1 MEPFNAEGKSNLKHP
16 VWKAFR
22 AFMWHTHKHVTYN
35 VNCFIFLF
43 VQVRWMQRETFH
55 LNNFLEKRVA
65 SNCNIENNQM
75 TFNGCQI
82 FSVTWDKIKYISQMC
97 SYHPW
102 TWNLCSSCYYWFWRY
117 CAVCH
122 PYNVLIRSRTR
133 PRWQVLLAPQG
144 ALSGLIH
151 LVWMSEIDRYTTCPG
166 DTIQKLS
173 YVVLFS
179 FIKGS
184 PDSRESLPEYNFFR
198 ERLWKDMTLRCASK
212 YHTAEDKNCNQNI
225 YVKNLCRPVIS
236 LNIFKYIYIF
246 KCIQRI
252 LYRPLVLMSCLK

>member
-1 MEPFNAEGKSNLKHP
+1 MCHTTWVVSFFSLFKFQCNVRLFTWITLWRREWLHIAILK
-16 VWKAFR
+16 
-22 AFMWHTHKHVTYN
+22 T
-35 VNCFIFLF
+35 I
-43 VQVRWMQRETFH
+43 RWLLYGF
-55 LNNFLEKRVA
+55 
-65 SNCNIENNQM
+65 
-75 TFNGCQI
+75 QI
-82 FSVTWDKIKYISQMC
+82 FSVTWDKIRYIAQM
-97 SYHPW
+97 SPYHPW